1 MIHEFTKS
9 LLCSYADA
17 VTYDP
22 NTDRE
27 YFVLP
32 HEESMPF
39 NDFLD
44 IIQGKRNTPHAH
56 YISLQNDSLHTE
68 FSALKDDIDEEI
80 SWCSEALGKK
90 PDAVNFWMGNDKSIT
105 SLHKDPYENCYAVIR
120 GEKTFVLIPPS
131 EYYCLHGNRKR
142 SNYSTTQ
149 KDWILMHVSSR
160 IHFSNSHLFSFN
172 GFDPT

>member
-1 MIHEFTKS
+1 M
-9 LLCSYADA
+9 
-17 VTYDP
+17 TYDP

-44 IIQGKRNTPHAH
+44 IIQRKRDSPHAH

-80 SWCSEALGKK
+80 AWCSEALGKK

-120 GEKTFVLIPPS
+120 GEKTFVLLPPS
-131 EYYCLHGNRKR
+131 EYYCLHGKEEET
-142 SNYSTTQ
+142 SMTQ
-149 KDWILMHVSSR
+149 HNCLRHPSR
-160 IHFSNSHLFSFN
+160 IHLSNSHIFSIH
-172 GFDPT
+172 GFDTTCPSY